1 MAFIV
6 LIKLREPNAKE
17 LVTTLD
23 ALRKEEEERGIKFL
37 GIYLTRGQYDAVA
50 VIEAPRIE
58 EAFKGPSAMREI
70 LTTEVLV
77 WVATVKHSKEA

>member
-6 LIKLREPNAKE
+6 LIKLRNPDAKE

-23 ALRKEEEERGIKFL
+23 ALRKEEEQRGIKFL

-50 VIEAPRIE
+50 ALETPRIE
-58 EAFKGPSAMREI
+58 DAFKGPSAMREI
-70 LTTEVLV
+70 LTTNVLV
-77 WVATVKHSKEA
+77 WVATVKHSD